1 MLIGSHVSMSGKKM
15 LLGSAKEAYSYGA
28 NVMMVYTGAPQ
39 NTRRKPI
46 EELNAEIGKK
56 FMAENGIKEVV
67 VHAPYIINLANTTKE
82 GYIDFAIDFLKEEL
96 RRAEAV
102 GATQVVLHPG
112 SHVGAGVDVG
122 LNQII
127 YGLNQVIT
135 KDQTVQIALE
145 TMAGKG
151 TELARTFE
159 ELARI
164 IDGVTYNEHLSVTFD
179 TCHVHDAGYDIKND
193 LSGVLTQFDKTVGLD
208 RIKVLHINDSKN
220 PVGAHKDRHENF
232 GFGEIGF
239 DALMN
244 VIQVPEFKNLPKI
257 LETPWIK
264 VEDKVQIAP
273 YKKEIEMIRSGKFDS
288 HWIEELLNQER
299 RK

>member
-1 MLIGSHVSMSGKKM
+1 MLIGSHVSMSGKEM

-28 NVMMVYTGAPQ
+28 NVMMMYTGAPQ

-56 FMAENGIKEVV
+56 FMDENGIKEVV

-244 VIQVPEFKNLPKI
+244 VIHVPEFKNLPKI

-264 VEDKVQIAP
+264 VKDKVQIAP

>member
-1 MLIGSHVSMSGKKM
+1 MLIGSHVSMSGKEM

-46 EELNAEIGKK
+46 EELNAEMGKK
-56 FMAENGIKEVV
+56 FMTENGIKEVV

>member
-1 MLIGSHVSMSGKKM
+1 MLIGSHVSMSGKDM
-15 LLGSAKEAYSYGA
+15 LLGSAKEAFSYGA

-179 TCHVHDAGYDIKND
+179 TCHVHDAGYDQ
-193 LSGVLTQFDKTVGLD
+193 VLPFYRTVSILP
-208 RIKVLHINDSKN
+208 IN
-220 PVGAHKDRHENF
+220 RF
-232 GFGEIGF
+232 
-239 DALMN
+239 
-244 VIQVPEFKNLPKI
+244 
-257 LETPWIK
+257 
-264 VEDKVQIAP
+264 
-273 YKKEIEMIRSGKFDS
+273 
-288 HWIEELLNQER
+288 
-299 RK
+299 

>member
-1 MLIGSHVSMSGKKM
+1 MLIGSHVSMSGKDM
-15 LLGSAKEAYSYGA
+15 LLGSAKEAFSYGA

-164 IDGVTYNEHLSVTFD
+164 IDGVTYNEHLSGTFD

>member
-1 MLIGSHVSMSGKKM
+1 MLIGSHVSMSGKDM
-15 LLGSAKEAYSYGA
+15 LLGSAKEAFSYGA

-127 YGLNQVIT
+127 YGLNHVIT

-239 DALMN
+239 NALMN

>member
-1 MLIGSHVSMSGKKM
+1 MLIGSHVSMSGKDM
-15 LLGSAKEAYSYGA
+15 LLGSAKEAFSYGA

-179 TCHVHDAGYDIKND
+179 TCHVHDAGYDIKKD

>member
-1 MLIGSHVSMSGKKM
+1 MLIGSHVSMSGKDM
-15 LLGSAKEAYSYGA
+15 LLGSAKEAFSYGA

-56 FMAENGIKEVV
+56 FMTENGIKEVV

-112 SHVGAGVDVG
+112 SHVDAGVDVG

>member
-1 MLIGSHVSMSGKKM
+1 MLIGSHVSMSGKDM
-15 LLGSAKEAYSYGA
+15 LLGSAKEAFSYGA

-244 VIQVPEFKNLPKI
+244 VIHVPEFKNLPKI

>member
-1 MLIGSHVSMSGKKM
+1 MLIGSHVSMSGKDM
-15 LLGSAKEAYSYGA
+15 LLGSAKEAFSYGA

-239 DALMN
+239 DALVN

>member
-1 MLIGSHVSMSGKKM
+1 MLIGSHVSMSGKEM

-96 RRAEAV
+96 KRAEAV

-151 TELARTFE
+151 TELACTFE

>member
-1 MLIGSHVSMSGKKM
+1 MLIGSHVSMSGKDM

-112 SHVGAGVDVG
+112 SHVGAGVYVG

>member
-1 MLIGSHVSMSGKKM
+1 MLIGSHVSMSGKEM

-112 SHVGAGVDVG
+112 SHVGAGIEVG

-135 KDQTVQIALE
+135 KDQNVQIALE

-179 TCHVHDAGYDIKND
+179 TCHVHDAGYNIKND

-288 HWIEELLNQER
+288 NWIEELLNQER

>member
-1 MLIGSHVSMSGKKM
+1 M
-15 LLGSAKEAYSYGA
+15 KEHG
-28 NVMMVYTGAPQ
+28 
-39 NTRRKPI
+39 I
-46 EELNAEIGKK
+46 E
-56 FMAENGIKEVV
+56 EVV

-82 GYIDFAIDFLKEEL
+82 GYIDFAIEFLKEEL
-96 RRAEAV
+96 KRAEAV

-122 LNQII
+122 INQII
-127 YGLNQVIT
+127 YGLNQVLT
-135 KDQTVQIALE
+135 KDQKVQIALE

-193 LSGVLTQFDKTVGLD
+193 LSGVLTHFDKTVGLD
-208 RIKVLHINDSKN
+208 RIKVLHVNDSKN

-244 VIQVPEFKNLPKI
+244 VINVPEFKQLPKI

-273 YKKEIEMIRSGKFDS
+273 YKKEIEMIRSGKFDPN
-288 HWIEELLNQER
+288 WIEELLKQER
-299 RK
+299 GK

>member
-1 MLIGSHVSMSGKKM
+1 MLIGSHVSMSGKEM

-46 EELNAEIGKK
+46 EELNAEMGKK

-220 PVGAHKDRHENF
+220 PVGSHKDRHENF

>member
-1 MLIGSHVSMSGKKM
+1 MLIGSHVSMSGKDM

-96 RRAEAV
+96 KRAKAV

-151 TELARTFE
+151 TELACTFE

-164 IDGVTYNEHLSVTFD
+164 IDGVMYNEHLSVTFD

-264 VEDKVQIAP
+264 VADKAQIAP

>member
-1 MLIGSHVSMSGKKM
+1 MLIGSHVSMSGKEM

-28 NVMMVYTGAPQ
+28 NVMTVYTGAPQ

-46 EELNAEIGKK
+46 EELNAEMGKK
-56 FMAENGIKEVV
+56 FMTENGIKEVV

-193 LSGVLTQFDKTVGLD
+193 LSGVLTQFDKTVGLN

>member
-1 MLIGSHVSMSGKKM
+1 MLIGSHVSMSGKDM
-15 LLGSAKEAYSYGA
+15 LLGSAKEAFSYGA

-82 GYIDFAIDFLKEEL
+82 GYIDFAIEFLKEEL
-96 RRAEAV
+96 KRAEAV

-127 YGLNQVIT
+127 YGLNQVLT
-135 KDQTVQIALE
+135 KDQKVQIALE

-159 ELARI
+159 EIARI

-179 TCHVHDAGYDIKND
+179 TCHVHDAGYDIKHD
-193 LSGVLTQFDKTVGLD
+193 LSGVLTHFDKTVGLD
-208 RIKVLHINDSKN
+208 RIKVLHVNDSKN

-239 DALMN
+239 EALMN
-244 VIQVPEFKNLPKI
+244 VINIPEFKDLPKI

-288 HWIEELLNQER
+288 QWIEELLNEER
-299 RK
+299 GK

>member
-1 MLIGSHVSMSGKKM
+1 MLIGSHVSMSGKDM
-15 LLGSAKEAYSYGA
+15 LLGSAKEAFSYGA

-164 IDGVTYNEHLSVTFD
+164 IDGVAYNEHLSVTFD

-193 LSGVLTQFDKTVGLD
+193 LSGVLTQFDKTVGLN

-288 HWIEELLNQER
+288 NWIEELLNQER

>member
-1 MLIGSHVSMSGKKM
+1 MLIGSHVSMSGKDM
-15 LLGSAKEAYSYGA
+15 LLGSAKEAFSYGA

-56 FMAENGIKEVV
+56 FMTENGIKEVV

>member
-1 MLIGSHVSMSGKKM
+1 MLIGSHVSMSGKDM
-15 LLGSAKEAYSYGA
+15 LLGSAKEAFSYGA

-56 FMAENGIKEVV
+56 FMAENGIKKVV

>member
-1 MLIGSHVSMSGKKM
+1 MLIGSHVSMSGKDM
-15 LLGSAKEAYSYGA
+15 LLGSAKEAFSYGA

-232 GFGEIGF
+232 GLGEIGF

-288 HWIEELLNQER
+288 NWIEELLKQER
-299 RK
+299 GK

>member
-1 MLIGSHVSMSGKKM
+1 MLIGSHVSMSGKDM

-288 HWIEELLNQER
+288 NWIEELLNQER

>member
-1 MLIGSHVSMSGKKM
+1 MLIGSHVSMSGKEM

-46 EELNAEIGKK
+46 EELNAGIGKK

-96 RRAEAV
+96 KRAEAV

>member
-1 MLIGSHVSMSGKKM
+1 MLIGSHVSMSGKDM
-15 LLGSAKEAYSYGA
+15 LLGSAKEAFSYGA

-46 EELNAEIGKK
+46 EELNAEKGKK

>member
-1 MLIGSHVSMSGKKM
+1 MLIGSHVSMSGKDM
-15 LLGSAKEAYSYGA
+15 LLGSAKEAFSYGA

-220 PVGAHKDRHENF
+220 PVGAHKDRHENL

-273 YKKEIEMIRSGKFDS
+273 YKEEIEMIRSGKFDS

>member
-1 MLIGSHVSMSGKKM
+1 MLIGSHVSMSGEEM
-15 LLGSAKEAYSYGA
+15 LLVSAKEAYSYGA

-164 IDGVTYNEHLSVTFD
+164 IDGVAYNEHLSVTFD

-244 VIQVPEFKNLPKI
+244 VIQVPDFKNLPKI

-288 HWIEELLNQER
+288 NWIEELLNQER

>member
-1 MLIGSHVSMSGKKM
+1 MLIGSHVSMSGKDM
-15 LLGSAKEAYSYGA
+15 LLGSAKEAFSYGA

-82 GYIDFAIDFLKEEL
+82 GYIDFAIDFLKEEV

-232 GFGEIGF
+232 GLGEIGF

>member
-1 MLIGSHVSMSGKKM
+1 MTLSPLQLAAIVSAGVPGIYPVATAAAPEESAEYDTAIITDSADRNWRVRAPRNHDASMRLEAEHQVLRSFTHGLRARLPFTVPTIAGTVPYNGMS
-15 LLGSAKEAYSYGA
+15 
-28 NVMMVYTGAPQ
+28 VFVYTY
-39 NTRRKPI
+39 
-46 EELNAEIGKK
+46 
-56 FMAENGIKEVV
+56 V
-67 VHAPYIINLANTTKE
+67 
-82 GYIDFAIDFLKEEL
+82 
-96 RRAEAV
+96 
-102 GATQVVLHPG
+102 PG
-112 SHVGAGVDVG
+112 THRD
-122 LNQII
+122 L
-127 YGLNQVIT
+127 
-135 KDQTVQIALE
+135 
-145 TMAGKG
+145 
-151 TELARTFE
+151 E

-264 VEDKVQIAP
+264 VKDKVQIAP

>member
-1 MLIGSHVSMSGKKM
+1 MLIGSHVSMSGKDM
-15 LLGSAKEAYSYGA
+15 LLGSAKEAFSYGA

-46 EELNAEIGKK
+46 EELNVEAGKK

-112 SHVGAGVDVG
+112 SHIGAGVDVG

>member
-1 MLIGSHVSMSGKKM
+1 MLIGSHVSMSGKEM
-15 LLGSAKEAYSYGA
+15 VLGSAKEAYSYGA
-28 NVMMVYTGAPQ
+28 NVMMMYTGAPQ

-244 VIQVPEFKNLPKI
+244 VIHVPEFKNLPKI

-264 VEDKVQIAP
+264 VKDKVQIAP

>member
-1 MLIGSHVSMSGKKM
+1 MLIGSHVSMSGKEM

-264 VEDKVQIAP
+264 VEDKVQIVP

>member
-1 MLIGSHVSMSGKKM
+1 MLIGSHVSMSGKEM

-28 NVMMVYTGAPQ
+28 NVMMMYTGALQ

>member
-1 MLIGSHVSMSGKKM
+1 MLIGSHVSMSGIEM
-15 LLGSAKEAYSYGA
+15 LLGSAKEAFSYGA

-239 DALMN
+239 NALMN

>member
-1 MLIGSHVSMSGKKM
+1 MLIGSHVSMSGKEM

-28 NVMMVYTGAPQ
+28 NVMMMYTGAPQ

-244 VIQVPEFKNLPKI
+244 VIHVPEFKNLPKI

>member
-1 MLIGSHVSMSGKKM
+1 MLIGSHVSMSGKDM
-15 LLGSAKEAYSYGA
+15 LLGSAKEAFSYGA

-56 FMAENGIKEVV
+56 FMGENGIKEVV

-288 HWIEELLNQER
+288 YWIEELLNQER

>member
-1 MLIGSHVSMSGKKM
+1 MLIGSHVSMSGKDM
-15 LLGSAKEAYSYGA
+15 LLGSAKEAFSYGA

-164 IDGVTYNEHLSVTFD
+164 IDGVTHNEHLSVTFD

>member
-1 MLIGSHVSMSGKKM
+1 MLVGSHVSMSGKEM
-15 LLGSAKEAYSYGA
+15 LLASAKEAASYQA

-46 EELNAEIGKK
+46 EELNIQQGREY
-56 FMAENGIKEVV
+56 MNQHGIQDVV

-82 GYIDFAIDFLKEEL
+82 GYIDFAIEFLKEEIC
-96 RRAEAV
+96 RAEAI
-102 GATQVVLHPG
+102 GASQVVLHPG

-127 YGLNQVIT
+127 YGLNQVLR

-179 TCHVHDAGYDIKND
+179 TCHVHDAGYDLTND
-193 LSGVLTQFDKTVGLD
+193 LSGVLTNFDKTVGLD

-220 PVGAHKDRHENF
+220 PLGAHKDRHENF

-239 DALMN
+239 ETLMN
-244 VIQVPEFKNLPKI
+244 VINIPEFKDLPKI

-264 VEDKVQIAP
+264 VSDKIQLPP
-273 YKKEIEMIRSGKFDS
+273 YKKEIEMIRSGQFDAL
-288 HWIEELLNQER
+288 WIQKLLEQER
-299 RK
+299 GE

>member
-1 MLIGSHVSMSGKKM
+1 MLIGSHVSMSGKDM
-15 LLGSAKEAYSYGA
+15 LLGSAKEAFSYGA

-102 GATQVVLHPG
+102 GATQVVLHLG